1 MVCRFS
7 RLINTGDTSN
17 DYNLANSL
25 FQLYGTSSNGGKYS
39 NVYFVVSTC
48 ILILASKD
56 QLYSKQ
62 LKNEKYLHIKF
73 LVQI

>member
-17 DYNLANSL
+17 DYNLANPL
-25 FQLYGTSSNGGKYS
+25 FQLYGTSNTGGKYS

-62 LKNEKYLHIKF
+62 LNEKVFTH
-73 LVQI
+73 